1 MSDGT
6 SEIGRL
12 ISRKFHG
19 HELRRL
25 LPHVGDNVRVAPGRP
40 RNVTGFDVN
49 RRGDLAFNIA
59 AYVDIGNRDH
69 KVRPVVT
76 MAWNDSSG
84 LELEFRNAGIVLYE
98 KYFLRASVQDMKAA
112 FLIPLG
118 RRRAEFFVLHELD
131 GDVAER
137 PPCEIAGDVGEGG
150 GRKSGLTVL

>member
-1 MSDGT
+1 MIDRT

-12 ISRKFHG
+12 TSRKLHG

-25 LPHVGDNVRVAPGRP
+25 LTHVGDNMRVAAGRP
-40 RNVTGFDVN
+40 RNVAGFNVH
-49 RRGDLAFNIA
+49 RRGALAFNIA
-59 AYVDIGNRDH
+59 AYVDIRNRDH
-69 KVRPVVT
+69 QVRPVVT

-84 LELEFRNAGIVLYE
+84 LELEFGNAGVVLYE

-131 GDVAER
+131 RDVAER
-137 PPCEIAGDVGEGG
+137 PAGEVAGDVGERS
-150 GRKSGLTVL
+150 GREAGLTVL

>member
-1 MSDGT
+1 MIDGI
-6 SEIGRL
+6 SEIGWL

-25 LPHVGDNVRVAPGRP
+25 LPHVGDNVCVAAGRP
-40 RNVTGFDVN
+40 RNVAGFDAHG
-49 RRGDLAFNIA
+49 RGPLAFNIA
-59 AYVDIGNRDH
+59 AYVDIRNRDH

-112 FLIPLG
+112 FHIPLG

-131 GDVAER
+131 GDIAER
-137 PPCEIAGDVGEGG
+137 SAAEIAGDVGEGG
-150 GRKSGLTVL
+150 GRESGLPVL